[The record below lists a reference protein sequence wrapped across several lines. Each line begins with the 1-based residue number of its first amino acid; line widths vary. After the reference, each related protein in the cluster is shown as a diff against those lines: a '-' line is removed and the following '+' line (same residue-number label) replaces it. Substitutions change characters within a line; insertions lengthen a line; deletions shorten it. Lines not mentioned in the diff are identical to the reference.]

1 MVSADK
7 KKQNKLKAQPPRPDA
22 KVQES
27 TISNTRC
34 IVNKTNREGKAG
46 KQDHPQPLHRYQTQ
60 RSSKGSP
67 SLYIMVVA
75 ALVLLAGS
83 YVLYVSST
91 TRKPWSP
98 VPENRESLEP
108 TPVLAVQPLPVRL
121 EEPAPIPVAP
131 PPKDIVQ
138 QSLRP
143 NAVVDVPNVGL
154 RNVPDIAGKAT
165 FGGLRRGERVEI
177 VKRISGKG
185 PAWVKLKTKSGKV
198 GWVFASVV
206 RERKGG

>member
-1 MVSADK
+1 MVSSDK
-7 KKQNKLKAQPPRPDA
+7 KRQNKPKAQPLGTGV

-34 IVNKTNREGKAG
+34 AVNKTNRGQKAG
-46 KQDHPQPLHRYQTQ
+46 KQDHHQALHRYQTQ
-60 RSSKGSP
+60 RSSKGSLP
-67 SLYIMVVA
+67 LNVIVVG

-83 YVLYVSST
+83 YVFYISSASK
-91 TRKPWSP
+91 KPWSP
-98 VPENRESLEP
+98 VPESGESFEP
-108 TPVLAVQPLPVRL
+108 TPVSVAQPPPVRVK
-121 EEPAPIPVAP
+121 EPAPINVAP

-177 VKRISGKG
+177 VRRVSGKG
-185 PAWVKLKTKSGKV
+185 PAWVKIKTKSGKV

-206 RERKGG
+206 REQKGG